1 MTGKDGTKGTAKLQK
16 LSNSVGASGGRVPSM
31 TAFDALKMLV
41 DGTQQYVEIR
51 ETERTKRRVLETYE
65 KVEVKRILAAEDLL
79 RQYFDSVFEE
89 RSQNFEKILQRYD
102 EAVGRGDGTAAAG
115 ALQALIDLARESP
128 LSQLGDL
135 GQLRAALDDPDHVWE
150 L

>member
-1 MTGKDGTKGTAKLQK
+1 MTENDRTKGTAKLQK
-16 LSNSVGASGGRVPSM
+16 LSNSVGASGAVPGV
-31 TAFDALKMLV
+31 TAFDALKTLV
-41 DGTQQYVEIR
+41 DRTQEYVEIR

-65 KVEVKRILAAEDLL
+65 KVEVKRIQAAENLL
-79 RQYFDSVFEE
+79 RQYFDTVFEE

-135 GQLRAALDDPDHVWE
+135 AQLRAALDDPDHVWE